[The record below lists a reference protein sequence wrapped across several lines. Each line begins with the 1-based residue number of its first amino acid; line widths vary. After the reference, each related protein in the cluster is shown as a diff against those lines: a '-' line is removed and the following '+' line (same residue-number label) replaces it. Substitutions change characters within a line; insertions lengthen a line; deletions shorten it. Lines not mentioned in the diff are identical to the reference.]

1 MKHEVV
7 STSNNKGEDGE
18 ASNLSF
24 MRVRLTFDVLHE
36 ILGLELDVLAISQSL
51 HAFLSCVT
59 EDLKFNYNERTSFA
73 LVF

>member
-1 MKHEVV
+1 
-7 STSNNKGEDGE
+7 
-18 ASNLSF
+18 